1 MKQSRG
7 CFNQSQ
13 NTLQY
18 NKSAICETAQAQ
30 LSCKIHSTYPSV
42 RLLWLLDTRACCIN
56 CRLLISFRPVEM
68 EDENIDPSTSTVLN
82 RLIYTNSSN
91 PIMLIFSHFQNVF
104 DNKVSRGG
112 FERKKYDV
120 RKKML

>member
-1 MKQSRG
+1 
-7 CFNQSQ
+7 
-13 NTLQY
+13 
-18 NKSAICETAQAQ
+18 
-30 LSCKIHSTYPSV
+30 
-42 RLLWLLDTRACCIN
+42 
-56 CRLLISFRPVEM
+56 M